1 MGWWVWEWWCG
12 GWWRFGESTPVPGGA
27 GSTASSS
34 VSTATLTVSLGSF
47 SVRLSVSEQRCF
59 AMSCSVWTSRSART
73 DAREVAMAETPFS
86 LADKLL
92 GWCFTILLAAL
103 ALKIAVDVIAGI
115 WPWLVV
121 GLVVTGF
128 VAVVGWVV
136 VRWWRWR

>member
-1 MGWWVWEWWCG
+1 MIASGSV
-12 GWWRFGESTPVPGGA
+12 

-34 VSTATLTVSLGSF
+34 ASTATLTISPGSF
-47 SVRLSVSEQRCF
+47 SVRLSVSERTCS

-73 DAREVAMAETPFS
+73 DAREGAMAETPSS

-92 GWCFTILLAAL
+92 GWCLTVLLAAL
-103 ALKIAVDVIAGI
+103 ALKIAVDLISSI

-128 VAVVGWVV
+128 IALVGWVV

>member
-1 MGWWVWEWWCG
+1 
-12 GWWRFGESTPVPGGA
+12 
-27 GSTASSS
+27 
-34 VSTATLTVSLGSF
+34 
-47 SVRLSVSEQRCF
+47 
-59 AMSCSVWTSRSART
+59 MSCSVWTSASAR
-73 DAREVAMAETPFS
+73 EGAMAETPFS

-92 GWCFTILLAAL
+92 GWCFTVLLAAL

-121 GLVVTGF
+121 GLVATGF

>member
-1 MGWWVWEWWCG
+1 
-12 GWWRFGESTPVPGGA
+12 
-27 GSTASSS
+27 
-34 VSTATLTVSLGSF
+34 
-47 SVRLSVSEQRCF
+47 
-59 AMSCSVWTSRSART
+59 MSCSVWISRSART
-73 DAREVAMAETPFS
+73 DAREGVMAEAPFS

-92 GWCFTILLAAL
+92 GWCFTVLLAAL

-128 VAVVGWVV
+128 VALVGWVV